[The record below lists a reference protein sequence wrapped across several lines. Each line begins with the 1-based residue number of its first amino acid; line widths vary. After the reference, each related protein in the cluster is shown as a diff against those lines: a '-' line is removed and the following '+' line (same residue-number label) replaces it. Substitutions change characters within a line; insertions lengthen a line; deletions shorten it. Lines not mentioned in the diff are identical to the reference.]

1 MSSPNLRSVEQLLS
15 NPTNMDNVRELV
27 TPDATYVSLSLNN
40 PSLKQIMPWCGTHDK
55 AGPAAIVETFINV
68 GRHWETRAF
77 DIEAIFESG
86 ENVQVNGTFTY
97 QSKVLGIIKS
107 SPFAIWCK
115 LNAQG
120 KVTYMRFMEDTFGTA
135 STFEKSGK
143 KTYAADPDGHEVEL

>member
-1 MSSPNLRSVEQLLS
+1 
-15 NPTNMDNVRELV
+15 MDNVRELV

-97 QSKVLGIIKS
+97 QSRVLGITKS